1 LDEINGQKGKD
12 KEKNK
17 IIETDVPKEKSSDNL
32 LSRARFS
39 FAATHETGEPPLE
52 DNDFVEDRISPD
64 QKDYLESILKT
75 LSVLKKERFESG
87 SKDIS

>member
-1 LDEINGQKGKD
+1 MDETDGQKGED

-17 IIETDVPKEKSSDNL
+17 IIESDVPEKKSSDNL

-52 DNDFVEDRISPD
+52 DNDFVEDRVSSD
-64 QKDYLESILKT
+64 QKDYLESILRT
-75 LSVLKKERFESG
+75 LSVLKKERYATR
-87 SKDIS
+87 SKNTS

>member
-1 LDEINGQKGKD
+1 MDEIDGQKGKN

-17 IIETDVPKEKSSDNL
+17 ITETDVPEDKSSDNL

-52 DNDFVEDRISPD
+52 DNDFGEDGVNSD
-64 QKDYLESILKT
+64 QKDYVENILRT
-75 LSVLKKERFESG
+75 LSVLKKERYETR
-87 SKDIS
+87 SKDT

>member
-1 LDEINGQKGKD
+1 LDQIDGQKGKD

-17 IIETDVPKEKSSDNL
+17 IIEGDMPEEKSSDNL

-52 DNDFVEDRISPD
+52 DNDFVEDRVSSD
-64 QKDYLESILKT
+64 QKDYLESILRT
-75 LSVLKKERFESG
+75 LSVLKKERFETR